1 MSKVQGS
8 DNVLYLVR
16 GLCHTSECV
25 YQNSSNNPLKIC
37 TFHQYQN
44 FTLKK
49 NHKQVLSSS

>member
-1 MSKVQGS
+1 MPKVQGS